1 MVIARNM
8 PFHDKPGR
16 KSRPVVVLSSD
27 HHNQVRQDVVV
38 ASISSQPVEGPWD
51 LNVPEWCEAG
61 LKMPSKVIC
70 DSISTVLQ
78 DSVMPVG
85 CIEAGTLA
93 DVRMKMAMTLD
104 LCYCRACDR
113 KR

>member
-1 MVIARNM
+1 
-8 PFHDKPGR
+8 
-16 KSRPVVVLSSD
+16 
-27 HHNQVRQDVVV
+27 
-38 ASISSQPVEGPWD
+38 
-51 LNVPEWCEAG
+51 
-61 LKMPSKVIC
+61 MPSKVIC

-85 CIEAGTLA
+85 HIEAGTLA

-104 LCYCRACDR
+104 LCYCRAGDR